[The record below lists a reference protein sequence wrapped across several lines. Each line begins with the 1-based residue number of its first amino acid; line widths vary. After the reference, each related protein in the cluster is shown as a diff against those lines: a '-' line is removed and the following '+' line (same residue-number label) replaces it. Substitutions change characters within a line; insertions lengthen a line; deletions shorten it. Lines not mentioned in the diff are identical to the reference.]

1 MHLRASKR
9 LYMPTEVLLTAKL
22 QIPSLRADHVPRPR
36 LVTRLEEGL
45 ARKLTLVSTQTGSG
59 KTTILAEWLTQK
71 KHSVAWV
78 SLDESDNDHGRF
90 ISYMM
95 AALRTLD
102 IGLEERI
109 QAVLLAQEQGISIES
124 PMAALLNQFAFVSA
138 VHRPVILALD
148 DYHVIRNPQI
158 HESMLYALDYMPE
171 GVHIVIATRSDPPL
185 MLARLR
191 ARRQLNEL
199 RASDLRFTREEA
211 EAFLNQVSGLGLSV
225 EQVAALDDRTEGWAA
240 GLQLAAQAMSGLA
253 DVAPF
258 VRAFTG
264 SHRYILDYL
273 VDEVFLRQTEETR
286 LFLQKTSILERMT
299 PSLCDAVTG
308 QGNSRAMLERLDRE
322 NLFVVPLDHQRQWYR
337 YHHLFA
343 GLLKN
348 RFDQFSDNE
357 VSSLHRKA
365 ALWFDAHRQPC
376 DAIGHALEAR
386 DYNLAIGMMVKAT
399 PTLAMHSEIGRLL
412 QWLNELPAELRA
424 SNPRIPLMY
433 AWAHFFMTD
442 IDLVEPHVQDALL
455 ALNMENLDSE
465 HWPASVPPQ
474 AIELLAQVN
483 ALRTFVAVN
492 RGAPER
498 AIRIANH
505 ALSRLPKEEKLARF
519 AALAALG
526 DAYRDAD
533 NFAAAS
539 RAYSDGLALA
549 LMIEQHPASLTMR
562 MDLARLRVKMGQLRR
577 AETNCRETLA
587 ADDGYHPL
595 FPVAQAYAM
604 LGEIQ
609 RERGELDAAEQTISA
624 GLLQCGW
631 AGYQRYVVYGH
642 VSAARLK
649 FAQGDR
655 AGLERSLDAAEETA
669 AISGSETLRAWAR
682 QFRVRLLQK
691 DTAAWLADCRLT
703 LDDAGSF
710 QREDEY
716 LTLTRLHL
724 DLARGA
730 RFSSD
735 LLAACRLMDRLLV
748 SAKTSARMGSAVEIL
763 MLHALALNLLGKRD
777 EALQKL
783 RQSLDLAEPEGY
795 ACLFADEGAP
805 MSELLLLAI
814 QRNVHPEYA
823 SRLLTL
829 IESRARLSPVSPA
842 LPESL
847 TEREGE
853 VLRLLAAGLSNQ
865 EIAEKLVISLSTIK
879 THITRIYAKLNVTS
893 RTQAIVRARELRI
906 I

>member
-1 MHLRASKR
+1 
-9 LYMPTEVLLTAKL
+9 MPSDVLLTAKL
-22 QIPSLRADHVPRPR
+22 QIPALRADHVPRPR
-36 LVTRLEEGL
+36 LIARLEAGL

-59 KTTILAEWLTQK
+59 KTTILSEWLTQK

-78 SLDESDNDHGRF
+78 SLDESDNEHARF

-95 AALRTLD
+95 AALRALD

-109 QAVLLAQEQGISIES
+109 QAVLLAQEQGNSIES
-124 PMAALLNQFAFVSA
+124 PMAALLNEFARVPA

-171 GVHIVIATRSDPPL
+171 GVHIVIAARSDPPL
-185 MLARLR
+185 MLARMR
-191 ARRQLNEL
+191 ARRQVNEL
-199 RASDLRFTREEA
+199 RAPDLRFTREEA
-211 EAFLNQVSGLGLSV
+211 EAFLNQVSGLGLSA

-240 GLQLAAQAMSGLA
+240 GLQLAAQAMNGLP
-253 DVAPF
+253 DVTPF
-258 VRAFTG
+258 VSAFTG
-264 SHRYILDYL
+264 SHRYILNYL
-273 VDEVFLRQTEETR
+273 VDEVFSRQTEETR

-299 PSLCDAVTG
+299 PSLCDALTG
-308 QGNSRAMLERLDRE
+308 QGNGRAMLERLDHE
-322 NLFVVPLDHQRQWYR
+322 NLFVVPLDNQGQWYR

-343 GLLKN
+343 DLLKN
-348 RFDQFSDNE
+348 RADQFSAKE
-357 VSSLHRKA
+357 ISALHRKA
-365 ALWFDAHRQPC
+365 ALWFDSHRQPYE
-376 DAIGHALEAR
+376 AICHALEAK

-399 PTLAMHSEIGRLL
+399 PTLAMRSEIGKLL
-412 QWLNELPAELRA
+412 QWLNDLPAELRA

-455 ALNMENLDSE
+455 ALDMENLDSE
-465 HWPASVPPQ
+465 NWPESVPPQ
-474 AIELLAQVN
+474 ALEPLAQVN

-498 AIRIANH
+498 AIKIATH

-519 AALAALG
+519 AVLAALG

-533 NFAAAS
+533 NFASAS
-539 RAYSDGLALA
+539 QSYSDGLALA

-577 AETNCRETLA
+577 AETDCRETLA
-587 ADDGYHPL
+587 AGDGHHPL

-609 RERGELDAAEQTISA
+609 RERDELDAAEQTISA

-649 FAQGDR
+649 FAQGDL
-655 AGLERSLDAAEETA
+655 AGLQRSLNAAEQTA
-669 AISGSETLRAWAR
+669 AISGSETLQAWAR
-682 QFRVRLLQK
+682 QFRVRLLKK
-691 DTAAWLADCRLT
+691 DAAAWLANCKLT
-703 LDDAGSF
+703 LDDAGIF

-716 LTLTRLHL
+716 LTLARLHL

-730 RFSSD
+730 RSTSD
-735 LLAACRLMDRLLV
+735 LLAVCRLMERLLA
-748 SAKTSARMGSAVEIL
+748 SAKTSARLGSAVEIL
-763 MLHALALNLLGKRD
+763 MLQALALNLLGKKD
-777 EALQKL
+777 EALEKIS
-783 RQSLDLAEPEGY
+783 QSLDLAEPEGY
-795 ACLFADEGAP
+795 ARLFADEGAP
-805 MSELLLLAI
+805 MAELLLLAI
-814 QRNVHPEYA
+814 QRDIHPEYA
-823 SRLLTL
+823 SRLLKL
-829 IESRARLSPVSPA
+829 IERRARLVSASPA

-847 TEREGE
+847 TDREGE
-853 VLRLLAAGLSNQ
+853 VLRLLATGLSNQ
-865 EIAEKLVISLSTIK
+865 EIAAKLVVSLSTIK
-879 THITRIYAKLNVTS
+879 THVTRIYDKLDVTS
-893 RTQAIVRARELRI
+893 RTQAIVRARELKI